1 MNLNK
6 FTLKSQEAL
15 ESAQTFSA
23 EFNHPQIEP
32 EHLLL
37 SLIAQEEG
45 ITRNILSKLE
55 VNPDA
60 VEARVR
66 EVLGA
71 MPKVSGQAQVYLS
84 QSLSAIL
91 NSAQKEASRL
101 KDEYVTV
108 EHLLLAI
115 STEKSSRVSEIL
127 NSFGITRDTI
137 YKVMVE
143 LRGKRSVTDQ
153 DPE

>member
-15 ESAQTFSA
+15 ESAQTFSL

-37 SLIAQEEG
+37 SLITQEEG

-84 QSLSAIL
+84 QSLSAIF

-115 STEKSSRVSEIL
+115 STEKSSRASGII
-127 NSFGITRDTI
+127 NSFDKTTA
-137 YKVMVE
+137 
-143 LRGKRSVTDQ
+143 
-153 DPE
+153 